1 MTDDLE
7 SNTKEELQGL
17 ITKACMIYYD
27 MKLIFPESENED
39 FEDSLKLDEC
49 SFMQNK
55 SDDVDKIKYYWAYN
69 MPCAIMVN
77 DPKFWKSN
85 LRNVYEL
92 LYKDILINIRSTMS
106 SSFKEVIEL
115 VKIEQ
120 MEKEDRQF
128 FINVLNHYLKDS
140 EEISSKVLPTIC

>member
-1 MTDDLE
+1 LKITDDLE
-7 SNTKEELQGL
+7 SNTKEELRSL

-27 MKLIFPESENED
+27 MKLIFPEAGGD
-39 FEDSLKLDEC
+39 LEDSLKLDEY

-69 MPCAIMVN
+69 MPCALMVN
-77 DPKFWKSN
+77 DPKFWKSH

-92 LYKDILINIRSTMS
+92 LYKDILINIRTTMS

-120 MEKEDRQF
+120 MEKEDR
-128 FINVLNHYLKDS
+128 
-140 EEISSKVLPTIC
+140 

>member
-1 MTDDLE
+1 MIQFGPIVHQIHLKITDDLE
-7 SNTKEELQGL
+7 SNTKEELQSL

-27 MKLIFPESENED
+27 MKLIFPEAEGEL
-39 FEDSLKLDEC
+39 EDSLKLDEY

-77 DPKFWKSN
+77 PALFWKSH

-92 LYKDILINIRSTMS
+92 LYKDILINIRTTMS
-106 SSFKEVIEL
+106 SSFKEIIEL
-115 VKIEQ
+115 V
-120 MEKEDRQF
+120 
-128 FINVLNHYLKDS
+128 
-140 EEISSKVLPTIC
+140 